1 MKIKLFFPYFLTI
14 SLALLFYFF
23 EFIPDFSEAYY
34 EAHREFIKAKKINTL
49 ALKEVKIEA
58 QETSAYKNYIQ
69 AYNNKKKALSY
80 FNKQKKE
87 ELFLG
92 FESFHFFIERFGF
105 FLAIFFYSLYNLYT
119 SFRNEPRN
127 TGAKI
132 VHSFIISVCF
142 FYFYWIF
149 QQFQDVSKITYYFMT
164 FASAF
169 IVTLAV
175 YLITQYRKDTI
186 TQLKRKLFLVSKSAL
201 LHTPID
207 KKEKLYQ
214 EFKDIAKE

>member
-1 MKIKLFFPYFLTI
+1 MTYSVTIICAILFYVHKFIPNFSNDYLKTLEQYEIARSKRTIALNKIKKL
-14 SLALLFYFF
+14 S
-23 EFIPDFSEAYY
+23 
-34 EAHREFIKAKKINTL
+34 KGTL
-49 ALKEVKIEA
+49 
-58 QETSAYKNYIQ
+58 AYKNYILEKTKTRI
-69 AYNNKKKALSY
+69 ALNNFKKA
-80 FNKQKKE
+80 KKE
-87 ELFLG
+87 ETVFGFSSLNLFL
-92 FESFHFFIERFGF
+92 ERFG
-105 FLAIFFYSLYNLYT
+105 LMLCIFVYTLYNLYT
-119 SFRNEPRN
+119 SFRNEPKN

-186 TQLKRKLFLVSKSAL
+186 AQLKRKLFLVSKSAL